1 MQNVIKFQKINFGPT
16 LSGLEILIT
25 PLFALNVKKC
35 FFKSLFQQLQKFD
48 FQSTNNILP
57 KVFICVQHHNRCSIQ
72 GHYAFLLHMS
82 IEKNTKHRKMRYGR
96 TNLIDF

>member
-25 PLFALNVKKC
+25 PLFALNVL
-35 FFKSLFQQLQKFD
+35 KSLFQQLQKFA

-57 KVFICVQHHNRCSIQ
+57 KVFICVQHHNTYSIQ
-72 GHYAFLLHMS
+72 GH
-82 IEKNTKHRKMRYGR
+82 
-96 TNLIDF
+96 